1 LMKRKVLISML
12 AVSVLAIAAVSGVL
26 LYRTVSAAAATPNPL
41 PGDQTGRGGPGRGFD
56 GGVSNEQLASAL
68 GITVDQLTAA
78 YQKAN
83 DAALVQ
89 AVADGL
95 ITQAQ
100 ADQLKTNG
108 EAFPFGGRWMGWLK
122 QQGVDYDAL
131 LAQALG
137 ITTDQ
142 LQAAYTKAADARIDQ
157 AVTDGKLTQEQADL
171 MKAQRA
177 LFVNQSFKSAI
188 QAAFEAAVKQAV
200 TGGVITQAQADLI
213 LQAASQKGDG
223 MSGPFM
229 GGPFMGGPGGD
240 GRGHGGFGGGPAFGQ
255 PGSGPDNG
263 GQPANPAPSA
273 PAVTPSSSGL

>member
-1 LMKRKVLISML
+1 MNRKVLISIL
-12 AVSVLAIAAVSGVL
+12 AVSVLAIASVSGVL
-26 LYRTVSAAAATPNPL
+26 LYRTASAAASTSIPL
-41 PGDQTGRGGPGRGFD
+41 IGNQTGRGGPGRGLD
-56 GGVSNEQLASAL
+56 GGATNEQLASAL
-68 GITVDQLTAA
+68 GITVDQLTTA

-83 DAALVQ
+83 DAALAQ
-89 AVADGL
+89 AVTDGL
-95 ITQAQ
+95 ITQTQ
-100 ADQLKTNG
+100 ADQLKTQG

-122 QQGVDYDAL
+122 QQGVDYDKF

-137 ITTDQ
+137 ITTDD

-177 LFVNQSFKSAI
+177 LSANQSFKSAI
-188 QAAFEAAVKQAV
+188 QTAFEAAVKQAV
-200 TGGVITQAQADLI
+200 SDGVITQAQADLI

-223 MSGPFM
+223 MGAPFM
-229 GGPFMGGPGGD
+229 GGGHGDGGHGGGPGFGEP
-240 GRGHGGFGGGPAFGQ
+240 GF
-255 PGSGPDNG
+255 GPDNG